1 LGAGAPK
8 SVVPVVVSI
17 WLACSVGT
25 CGKDQAPCLK
35 EKGGIMRALILKM
48 AAVFV
53 MGMAIS
59 QTSPLWQ
66 DRVEKVTVVAE
77 RQSEHKIKLGLRFSA
92 DG

>member
-1 LGAGAPK
+1 
-8 SVVPVVVSI
+8 
-17 WLACSVGT
+17 
-25 CGKDQAPCLK
+25 
-35 EKGGIMRALILKM
+35 MRALILKM